1 MFHCKC
7 QTSVLKLCAIR
18 HHACNRVYSS
28 LPGCDSPAVPKKT
41 MFLDLFHVLTGRR
54 GRRNSSELGWRVV
67 WLWSTHQNGHA
78 EATECRRLFLASTV
92 QLLKRLD
99 EYTRGFVW
107 SCSSDLHRSVC
118 SSEWW
123 SIILG
128 WWWSS
133 ASGRER
139 RVFILGVLLIGS
151 FIDSFVLSASYY

>member
-1 MFHCKC
+1 MHAIEFIRRC
-7 QTSVLKLCAIR
+7 QAAIR
-18 HHACNRVYSS
+18 LRFQ
-28 LPGCDSPAVPKKT
+28 KKQ
-41 MFLDLFHVLTGRR
+41 FHVLTGRR

-118 SSEWW
+118 SSDSEWW

-151 FIDSFVLSASYY
+151 FIDSFVLSASYYYSEEPRHK